1 MNLLVESVDDAK
13 FAAHDL
19 AKWSLKQS
27 IFGVFSLSYC
37 PPNFSRIIFDEAGL

>member
-1 MNLLVESVDDAK
+1 MNLLVESVEDAK

-19 AKWSLKQS
+19 TKWSLKQS

-37 PPNFSRIIFDEAGL
+37 PPNFAHIIFDEAGL